1 MKKEGVIM
9 GSMIAKLENRS
20 LACLEMLRSHYQT
33 DRKREWEEHK
43 KGKYAWTRIFLA
55 NYESRF
61 A

>member
-1 MKKEGVIM
+1 
-9 GSMIAKLENRS
+9 MIAKLENRS